1 MNYRIK
7 EPKQVVLHAQGGSG
21 ASRGEELHP
30 VNHTLEP
37 VAYVTGFYNGHCVI
51 QPTNPAVVLPVGLA
65 LYRAPTECVR
75 MTDEEMDEVV
85 NRLQQEQALKEK
97 NT

>member
-1 MNYRIK
+1 MAKPMTRDEWMAWLRESWDEAQRI
-7 EPKQVVLHAQGGSG
+7 A

-75 MTDEEMDEVV
+75 MTDEEIEDVATV
-85 NRLQQEQALKEK
+85 LRRLK
-97 NT
+97 T